1 MDIEIHIRTGK
12 RRRLDS
18 GTVKWDNYRDDS
30 HLVTYTVDEIG
41 AVREALYQVERMLR
55 DSLGLD
61 HLQDETDV

>member
-12 RRRLDS
+12 RSRLVS
-18 GTVKWDNYRDDS
+18 GTVNWENYKDDS

-55 DSLGLD
+55 DSLGLESLHND
-61 HLQDETDV
+61 C